1 MTHQI
6 ALSHAS
12 SVAAEAIL
20 EKLPESGI
28 ASDSLVLLDH
38 QSNLGKRIAFGGSH
52 LALLDQQQYDFSN
65 CALLLMPEA
74 DAELEASVLQQ
85 GCLLVSHAIADQR
98 APVFIGAGGI
108 GDSDR
113 PSISYSETQLRLVG
127 PELSCLL
134 PALTELDKLA
144 GIAQLQVTLMRSTE
158 FRGKAGI
165 DELASQTVSL
175 LSSRDIEPRV
185 YSQQIAFNLLPEATS
200 PQVEADFRHFLGNSS
215 CSIALQ
221 TVNVPIFHGLAASVQ
236 IGFSAEATLE
246 DCERRLSAVDNLTIK
261 IADSSPISDCNQ
273 SFSCVISHLQQA
285 PNQPSNLQFWMV
297 ADPMRYGL
305 ANNYVN
311 VADFLL
317 KSFL

>member
-38 QSNLGKRIAFGGSH
+38 QSNIGKRIAFGGSH

-65 CALLLMPEA
+65 CALLMMPEA
-74 DAELEASVLQQ
+74 DPELEASVLQQ

-113 PSISYSETQLRLVG
+113 PSISYSETQLRLAG

-134 PALTELDKLA
+134 PALTTAIRCPNGAVQTDCPACFRAAEIRALRIKAVGHIIGTVPADTTVFSQQNGAELA
-144 GIAQLQVTLMRSTE
+144 GHDAMDIVNKLYRGQV
-158 FRGKAGI
+158 
-165 DELASQTVSL
+165 
-175 LSSRDIEPRV
+175 
-185 YSQQIAFNLLPEATS
+185 
-200 PQVEADFRHFLGNSS
+200 
-215 CSIALQ
+215 
-221 TVNVPIFHGLAASVQ
+221 
-236 IGFSAEATLE
+236 
-246 DCERRLSAVDNLTIK
+246 
-261 IADSSPISDCNQ
+261 
-273 SFSCVISHLQQA
+273 
-285 PNQPSNLQFWMV
+285 
-297 ADPMRYGL
+297 
-305 ANNYVN
+305 
-311 VADFLL
+311 
-317 KSFL
+317 

>member
-1 MTHQI
+1 MTHRI

-38 QSNLGKRIAFGGSH
+38 QTNLGKRIAYGGSH
-52 LALLDQQQYDFSN
+52 LALLDQQQHDLSA
-65 CALLLMPEA
+65 CSLLLMPQAEP
-74 DAELEASVLQQ
+74 ELESSALQQ
-85 GCLLVSHAIADQR
+85 GCLLVSHSIMDER
-98 APVFIGAGGI
+98 APVFVGV
-108 GDSDR
+108 GDM
-113 PSISYSETQLRLVG
+113 PSIAYSETRLRLAG

-134 PALTELDKLA
+134 PALIELDQLA
-144 GIAQLQVTLMRSTE
+144 GITQLHVTLMRSAE

-165 DELASQTVSL
+165 DELASQTVNL
-175 LSSRDIEPRV
+175 LSSRDIEPAV

-221 TVNVPIFHGLAASVQ
+221 TVNVPVFHGFAAAVQ
-236 IGFSAEATLE
+236 IGFNVDVPLK
-246 DCERRLSAVDNLTIK
+246 DCERRLSALDQVTIK
-261 IADSSPISDCNQ
+261 NTDSSPIADCNQ
-273 SFSCVISHLQQA
+273 SFGCVISQLKKTS
-285 PNQPSNLQFWMV
+285 NEPSNLQFWMV

>member
-28 ASDSLVLLDH
+28 SSDSLVLPDH
-38 QSNLGKRIAFGGSH
+38 QSNLGKRVAFGGSH

-65 CALLLMPEA
+65 CAMLLMPEA
-74 DAELEASVLQQ
+74 DPELEASVLRQ

-98 APVFIGAGGI
+98 APVFIGA

-134 PALTELDKLA
+134 PALAELDKLE

-175 LSSRDIEPRV
+175 LSSRDIEPGV

-221 TVNVPIFHGLAASVQ
+221 TVNVPIFHGLAAAVQ
-236 IGFSAEATLE
+236 IGFSAEATQE
-246 DCERRLSAVDNLTIK
+246 DCERRLSAVDSLTIK
-261 IADSSPISDCNQ
+261 NTDSSPISDCNQ

-285 PNQPSNLQFWMV
+285 PNQPPNLQFWMV

>member
-28 ASDSLVLLDH
+28 TSDSLVLLDH
-38 QSNLGKRIAFGGSH
+38 QSNLGKRIAYGGSH
-52 LALLDQQQYDFSN
+52 LALLDQQQYDFSD
-65 CALLLMPEA
+65 CALLLMPQA
-74 DAELEASVLQQ
+74 DPDLEAAALQQ
-85 GCLLVSHAIADQR
+85 GCLLLSHDITDQR
-98 APVFIGAGGI
+98 APLFIGAGGV
-108 GDSDR
+108 
-113 PSISYSETQLRLVG
+113 PSISYSETQLRLAG

-134 PALTELDKLA
+134 PALTELDNLA
-144 GIAQLQVTLMRSTE
+144 GIAQLHVTLMRSTE

-165 DELASQTVSL
+165 DELASQTVNL
-175 LSSRDIEPRV
+175 LSSREVEPSV
-185 YSQQIAFNLLPEATS
+185 YSQQIAFNLLPEATNA
-200 PQVEADFRHFLGNSS
+200 QLVADFRHFLGNSS

-221 TVNVPIFHGLAASVQ
+221 TVNVPIFHGLAAAVQ
-236 IGFSAEATLE
+236 IGFSDEVTRE
-246 DCERRLSAVDNLTIK
+246 DCERRLSAVDSLTIK
-261 IADSSPISDCNQ
+261 NTDSSPISDCNQ

-285 PNQPSNLQFWMV
+285 PNEPSNLQFWMV

>member
-1 MTHQI
+1 MTHHI

-28 ASDSLVLLDH
+28 TSDSLVLLDH
-38 QSNLGKRIAFGGSH
+38 QSNIGKRIAYGGSH
-52 LALLDQQQYDFSN
+52 LALLDQQQYDFSD
-65 CALLLMPEA
+65 CALLMMPEA
-74 DAELEASVLQQ
+74 DPELEASVLQQ
-85 GCLLVSHAIADQR
+85 GCLLVSHALEDQR
-98 APVFIGAGGI
+98 APVFIGAGEM
-108 GDSDR
+108 

-158 FRGKAGI
+158 FRGKVGI
-165 DELASQTVSL
+165 DELASQTVNL
-175 LSSRDIEPRV
+175 LSSRDIEPKV

-221 TVNVPIFHGLAASVQ
+221 TVNVPIFHGLAAAVQ
-236 IGFSAEATLE
+236 IRFNSEATRE
-246 DCERRLSAVDNLTIK
+246 DCERRLSTVDNLTIK
-261 IADSSPISDCNQ
+261 DTDSSPISDCNQ

>member
-1 MTHQI
+1 MTHRI

-20 EKLPESGI
+20 EKLPESGM
-28 ASDSLVLLDH
+28 APDSLVLLDH
-38 QSNLGKRIAFGGSH
+38 QSHLGKRIAYGGSH
-52 LALLDQQQYDFSN
+52 LALLDQLQYDYSD
-65 CALLLMPEA
+65 CAVLLMPEA
-74 DAELEASVLQQ
+74 DPELEASALQQ
-85 GCLLVSHAIADQR
+85 GCLLVSHAIVDQR
-98 APVFIGAGGI
+98 APVFVRAG
-108 GDSDR
+108 DV
-113 PSISYSETQLRLVG
+113 PSISFSETQLRLAG

-144 GIAQLQVTLMRSTE
+144 DIVQLRVTLMRSTE

-175 LSSRDIEPRV
+175 LSSRDIEPGV
-185 YSQQIAFNLLPEATS
+185 YAQQIAFNLLPEATS
-200 PQVEADFRHFLGNSS
+200 SQLETDFRHFLGNSS

-221 TVNVPIFHGLAASVQ
+221 TVNVPLFHGFAAAVQ
-236 IGFSAEATLE
+236 IVFGADAKRE
-246 DCERRLSAVDNLTIK
+246 DCEKQLSAVDNLTIK
-261 IADSSPISDCNQ
+261 NTDSSPISDCNQ
-273 SFSCVISHLQQA
+273 SFGCVISHLQQA
-285 PNQPSNLQFWMV
+285 SNQPSNLQFWMV